1 MTYRLAS
8 TFAEDTT
15 RREHRVV
22 IVGCGGTGA
31 FVSEG
36 LCRLFMGRSDIHMVL
51 VDHDTVSERNLLRQN
66 FYAEDVGRFKAEA
79 LAQRFAKQ
87 FERPVSY
94 SLNPLGLSSRRS
106 GMYTAPSLVI
116 TCVDNAIARQAAA
129 SWASQ
134 HMGWWLDVGNGK
146 NWGQVLI
153 GNAGA
158 IEIVKNG
165 RFSHLS
171 GWFSEKTSVC
181 RYLPLPHIQQPELL
195 VPRREEGLDPD
206 CAEAVAL
213 GEQSPVINKAMATLV
228 MEFVRRLVAGELTWM
243 QARID
248 LDSFM
253 LRAVDATPEH
263 VARILK
269 IKPQSLVSKE

>member
-1 MTYRLAS
+1 MTYKLAS
-8 TFAEDTT
+8 TFAQDT

-31 FVSEG
+31 FVAEG
-36 LCRLFMGRSDIHMVL
+36 LCRLFLTRPDIHLVL

-79 LAQRFAKQ
+79 LAQRFARQ
-87 FERPVSY
+87 FNRPVAY
-94 SLNPLGLSSRRS
+94 SLNPLGLSGRRS
-106 GMYTAPSLVI
+106 ELYTAPSLMI

-153 GNAGA
+153 GNSTVARATDMYMRWFHEKSG
-158 IEIVKNG
+158 ICG
-165 RFSHLS
+165 R
-171 GWFSEKTSVC
+171 
-181 RYLPLPHIQQPELL
+181 LPHPNLQQPEIL

-248 LDSFM
+248 LGSFM
-253 LRAVDATPEH
+253 LRAVDATPEN

-269 IKPQSLVSKE
+269 VKPQSLVSKK